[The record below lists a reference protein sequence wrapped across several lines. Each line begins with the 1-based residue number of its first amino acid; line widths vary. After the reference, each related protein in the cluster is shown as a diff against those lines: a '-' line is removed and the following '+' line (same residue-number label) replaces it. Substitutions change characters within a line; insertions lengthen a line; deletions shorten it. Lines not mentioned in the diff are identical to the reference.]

1 MSEIKEIIL
10 EPNYFWHCIIS
21 LRSNFLI
28 AAIVNTVN
36 FIAIGEVF
44 LDWETI
50 FFILILGT
58 ILLSIRAIFL
68 FAFSGLLSNKKDKV
82 FIDKDGIDFGGYFY
96 DWSIIERFQSPF
108 ILVCFSKRCCF
119 SVNQNHHIHE
129 DFSSRLDSKLLKFL
143 SFSNMDYS
151 LEYYSY
157 NGMNPQE
164 LANFLNEYKRKVVEI
179 ETGNAIES
187 NED

>member
-28 AAIVNTVN
+28 AIIVYTAN
-36 FIAIGEVF
+36 FMAIGEVF

-50 FFILILGT
+50 LFILILGT
-58 ILLSIRAIFL
+58 ILLSIRPIFL
-68 FAFSGLLSNKKDKV
+68 FVFSGLLSNKKNKV
-82 FIDKDGIDFGGYFY
+82 FVDKDGIDFSGHFY
-96 DWSIIERFQSPF
+96 DWSIIEHFQTPF

-119 SVNQNHHIHE
+119 SVNQNHPINE
-129 DFSSRLDSKLLKFL
+129 DFSSRLDSQLLTLL

-157 NGMNPQE
+157 NGMNPKE
-164 LANFLNEYKRKVVEI
+164 LANFLNEYKKKVEEI

-187 NED
+187 NEK

>member
-28 AAIVNTVN
+28 ATIVYTAN
-36 FIAIGEVF
+36 FMAIGEVF

-50 FFILILGT
+50 LFILILGT
-58 ILLSIRAIFL
+58 ILLSIRPIFL
-68 FAFSGLLSNKKDKV
+68 FVFSGLLSNKKNKV
-82 FIDKDGIDFGGYFY
+82 FVDKDGIDFSGHFY
-96 DWSIIERFQSPF
+96 DWSIIEHFQTPF
-108 ILVCFSKRCCF
+108 ILVC
-119 SVNQNHHIHE
+119 
-129 DFSSRLDSKLLKFL
+129 LDSQLLKLL

-157 NGMNPQE
+157 NGMNPKE
-164 LANFLNEYKRKVVEI
+164 LANFLNEYKKKVEEI

-187 NED
+187 NEK